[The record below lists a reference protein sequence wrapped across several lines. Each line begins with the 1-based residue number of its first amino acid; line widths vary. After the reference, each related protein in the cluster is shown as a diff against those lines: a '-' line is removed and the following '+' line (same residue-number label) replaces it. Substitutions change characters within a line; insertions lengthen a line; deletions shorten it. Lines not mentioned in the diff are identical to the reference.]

1 MWKTAL
7 FFFFS
12 CKRSKCPSALSAG
25 TLSIS
30 SSLSDRRGH
39 LVGGRFDSSS
49 TRLHI
54 RVKGNAVSPP
64 DCHAVIYLLP
74 ATSSS
79 QPKPLPFTMKLVL
92 FQKSWSN
99 MDPVTDHLVL
109 EPSAPPWGPPGAGRG
124 LAGSPTL
131 SPSRE
136 RVGGGLEPSPNLS
149 FQWNQCAPP
158 RWQMLES
165 LLSPLGGSG
174 MQWVM
179 GCNAA
184 NTPNKTQDT
193 PSPQRIQCQ

>member
-1 MWKTAL
+1 MDAKKSKQAL
-7 FFFFS
+7 
-12 CKRSKCPSALSAG
+12 PPPL
-25 TLSIS
+25 
-30 SSLSDRRGH
+30 H
-39 LVGGRFDSSS
+39 
-49 TRLHI
+49 TRLSLCKSKFHLGI
-54 RVKGNAVSPP
+54 ANAVSPP

-124 LAGSPTL
+124 LAGSPIL

-149 FQWNQCAPP
+149 FQWNQCAPTHW
-158 RWQMLES
+158 RMLES
-165 LLSPLGGSG
+165 LLHP
-174 MQWVM
+174 WEVYFWHAM
-179 GCNAA
+179 GHGL
-184 NTPNKTQDT
+184 
-193 PSPQRIQCQ
+193 QCC